1 MSRKSRKIYGE
12 KDIMRKSLKNCED
25 SNKWGE
31 IIFYKEDV
39 KSAVEG
45 FFDYLIE

>member
-1 MSRKSRKIYGE
+1 
-12 KDIMRKSLKNCED
+12 MRKSLKNCED
-25 SNKWGE
+25 SNEWGE